1 MMARADQILS
11 WLFTVTGVTAL
22 GVAGYFYWTELPVGP
37 ALEFEAVELELND
50 SGPGQQREVA
60 FQFHNRSG
68 KPMRLLG
75 LSEC

>member
-11 WLFTVTGVTAL
+11 RLFTVTGFAAL
-22 GVAGYFYWTELPVGP
+22 GVAGYLYLFAPPSGP
-37 ALEFEAVELELND
+37 ALEIEAVELELND
-50 SGPGQQREVA
+50 SVPGQQREVA
-60 FQFHNRSG
+60 FHFHNRSG

>member
-1 MMARADQILS
+1 
-11 WLFTVTGVTAL
+11 
-22 GVAGYFYWTELPVGP
+22 LPVGP
-37 ALEFEAVELELND
+37 ALEVAAAELEFND
-50 SGPGQQREVA
+50 GVPGQQREVA